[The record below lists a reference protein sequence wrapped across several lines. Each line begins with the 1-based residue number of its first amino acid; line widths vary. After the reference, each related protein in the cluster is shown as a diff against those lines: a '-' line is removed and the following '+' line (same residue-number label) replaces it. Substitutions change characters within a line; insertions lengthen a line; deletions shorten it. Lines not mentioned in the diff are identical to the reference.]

1 MCILACFFLRGRSFL
16 TAPNDFE
23 AALGPSWPCF
33 TSHKAVRRHFGLIV
47 GKLGRRETPL
57 RIAFYCPLG
66 DPASRGVFGPFLGC
80 LFGAKKRPKKDPQTG
95 PTNASKKDDCQRQKR
110 PKNGAKIDEKTTPNN
125 MLEKRHAKG
134 RGTAKKQVLG
144 APCKLKMGIS
154 LGRGYKNEQ
163 WQLTCSRSLSA
174 HKNSHF

>member
-1 MCILACFFLRGRSFL
+1 MCISACFFIRGRSSL
-16 TAPNDFE
+16 TAPSDFE

-57 RIAFYCPLG
+57 CICLLG
-66 DPASRGVFGPFLGC
+66 YPASWGVFGPFLGC
-80 LFGAKKRPKKDPQTG
+80 LFGAKKRPKKNPQTG

-174 HKNSHF
+174 DKNCYF

>member
-1 MCILACFFLRGRSFL
+1 MHIGMFFLRRRSFL
-16 TAPNDFE
+16 AAPNDFE

-33 TSHKAVRRHFGLIV
+33 TSHNAVRRHFGLTV

-66 DPASRGVFGPFLGC
+66 YPASWAVFGPFSGC
-80 LFGAKKRPKKDPQTG
+80 IFGAKTQVKIDPQTG

-110 PKNGAKIDEKTTPNN
+110 HKNVAKIDEKTIPKKR
-125 MLEKRHAKG
+125 LEKRDAKG
-134 RGTAKKQVLG
+134 RRTAKKHVLG
-144 APCKLKMGIS
+144 APCKLKMDIS

-163 WQLTCSRSLSA
+163 RQLTCSRSLSA
-174 HKNSHF
+174 HRNRYF